1 MPLPPCPPEGVR
13 RVACIGAGVIG
24 GGWVA
29 HFLARGYDVTAWDPA
44 PDAEERLRRLVTA
57 AWPALE
63 QIGLAEG
70 ASPGRLA
77 FAATLDEAVAEA
89 QFVQESAPEKLELK
103 RRLLAELDAATPAGV
118 VIASSTSGY
127 PMTDMQT
134 EAADPGRLLVGHPFN
149 PPYLIPLV
157 EVVGG
162 ERTEAA
168 AVQWASRFYTVAGK
182 SVITMDREL
191 PGFIANRLQEA
202 LWREAL
208 HMVANGEATVREIDD
223 SITEGPG
230 LRWAFMGPCLTF
242 ALAGGEGGMAHMLD
256 HFGPSLKSPWTR
268 LEAPELDEALRTAMV
283 EGCETAA
290 DGRTIAQLVAERDQG
305 VIDVLRATGRL
316 PGQRVGSSG
325 TAGNTGTTDTT
336 SPLPRQSTTH
346 APQGGDS

>member
-1 MPLPPCPPEGVR
+1 MTVIPSPTTPDGHAAPCAPEDVR
-13 RVACIGAGVIG
+13 RVACVGAGVIG
-24 GGWVA
+24 GGWAA

-44 PDAEERLRRLVTA
+44 PDAAVRLRRLITA

-63 QIGLAEG
+63 RLGLAEG
-70 ASPGRLA
+70 ASQDRLTVTD
-77 FAATLDEAVAEA
+77 TLEEAVAGA

-103 RRLLAELDAATPAGV
+103 RGLLARLDAAAPAGT

-134 EAADPGRLLVGHPFN
+134 EAADPGRLVVGHPFN

-162 ERTEAA
+162 ERTTPA
-168 AVQWASRFYTVAGK
+168 AVDWASRFYTVAGK
-182 SVITMDREL
+182 SVITMDREV

-208 HMVANGEATVREIDD
+208 HMVANGEATVAEIDA

-230 LRWAFMGPCLTF
+230 LRWAVMGPMLTF

-268 LEAPELDEALRTAMV
+268 LEAPELDRALYEAVVA
-283 EGCETAA
+283 GCEEAA
-290 DGRTIAQLVAERDQG
+290 DGRGIADLVAERDRG

-316 PGQRVGSSG
+316 PR
-325 TAGNTGTTDTT
+325 TAEEAA
-336 SPLPRQSTTH
+336 R
-346 APQGGDS
+346 

>member
-1 MPLPPCPPEGVR
+1 
-13 RVACIGAGVIG
+13 
-24 GGWVA
+24 
-29 HFLARGYDVTAWDPA
+29 
-44 PDAEERLRRLVTA
+44 DAAVRLRRLIAA

-63 QIGLAEG
+63 QLGLADG
-70 ASPGRLA
+70 ASQDRLTVT
-77 FAATLDEAVAEA
+77 ATLEEAVADA
-89 QFVQESAPEKLELK
+89 QFVQESAPEKLGLK
-103 RRLLAELDAATPAGV
+103 RDLLARLDAAAPAGT

-134 EAADPGRLLVGHPFN
+134 GAAHPGRLVVGHPFN

-162 ERTEAA
+162 ERTDPA
-168 AVQWASRFYTVAGK
+168 AVEWASRFYEVAGK
-182 SVITMDREL
+182 SVITMDREV

-208 HMVANGEATVREIDD
+208 HMVANGEATVAEIDA

-230 LRWAFMGPCLTF
+230 LRWAVMGPMLTF

-268 LEAPELDEALRTAMV
+268 LEAPELDRALYDAV
-283 EGCETAA
+283 VAGCDEAA
-290 DGRTIAQLVAERDQG
+290 DGRSIADLVAERDRG

-316 PGQRVGSSG
+316 PR
-325 TAGNTGTTDTT
+325 TAEEAT
-336 SPLPRQSTTH
+336 R
-346 APQGGDS
+346 